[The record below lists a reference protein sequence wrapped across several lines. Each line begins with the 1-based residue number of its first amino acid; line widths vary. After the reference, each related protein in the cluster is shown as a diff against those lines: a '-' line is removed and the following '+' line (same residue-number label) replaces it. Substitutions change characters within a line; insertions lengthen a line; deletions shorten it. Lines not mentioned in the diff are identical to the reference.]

1 MRRGELMDAHTI
13 PFVPDHIGELNL
25 SPDFPFE
32 SRNLDFFVKA
42 GPAVTLVVDGR
53 KIGCGGVA
61 FPWDGMGEA
70 WACFDV
76 DVARYPL
83 CAFKLS
89 RKFLDDVFMACGM
102 RRMQAMVR
110 ADAPRHRRFVE
121 HLGFSFEGLLQAFD
135 KDGNDF
141 MMYARI
147 KP

>member
-1 MRRGELMDAHTI
+1 MDAFTI
-13 PFVPDHIGELNL
+13 PFCPEHVGELNL

-32 SRNLDFFVKA
+32 GRNLEFYLKG

-61 FPWDGMGEA
+61 FPWNGMGEA

-76 DVARYPL
+76 DIARYPL
-83 CAFKLS
+83 SAVKLS
-89 RKFLDDVFMACGM
+89 RRFLNDVFVSCDM

-110 ADAPRHRRFVE
+110 ADAPRHCRFVE
-121 HLGFSFEGLLQAFD
+121 HLGFSFEGLLRAFD
-135 KDGNDF
+135 EDGHDY

-147 KP
+147 RE